1 MKIFKGNIIWMA
13 VLAMF
18 SVSLWS
24 CAGNVPEAQRID
36 YLNMNFGNSYEA
48 AINNQILNP
57 DAEKDL
63 EPVVGLDGQAA
74 EYTVDR
80 YKKSF
85 EKEQKL
91 ATEATKFN
99 ILKSG
104 GGSGSSSR

>member
-18 SVSLWS
+18 FVSLWS

-36 YLNMNFGNSYEA
+36 YLNMNFGNSYESA
-48 AINNQILNP
+48 MNNQILNP
-57 DAEKDL
+57 DAGENL
-63 EPVVGLDGQAA
+63 EPVVGLDGKAA

-85 EKEQKL
+85 EKEQELKTS
-91 ATEATKFN
+91 AGTFK
-99 ILKSG
+99 ILNSS
-104 GGSGSSSR
+104 GGSGSGSK